1 MNTVIDMVLMTI
13 AAILGFGGILVLREY
28 LRIKKLQDDLEKH
41 IAKWERKQKRKV
53 NKNEINAKTSY

>member
-1 MNTVIDMVLMTI
+1 MNTVIDIILMTG
-13 AAILGFGGILVLREY
+13 AAILGFGGILVSKEY

-41 IAKWERKQKRKV
+41 ITKWERKQKRKV